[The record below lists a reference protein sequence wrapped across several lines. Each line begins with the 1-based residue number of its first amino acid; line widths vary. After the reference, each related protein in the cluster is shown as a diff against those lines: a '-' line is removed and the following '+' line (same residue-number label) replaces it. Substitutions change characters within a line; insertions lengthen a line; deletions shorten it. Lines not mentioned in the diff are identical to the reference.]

1 MSNRSFLVCIKC
13 LFFHLLQWILIK
25 AFKGYTIMV
34 LIRNNKIERGRHSVR
49 FKLGHT
55 TGQSSESKYA
65 IGKKLWFTRFKGFF
79 FVCSRY
85 YVTLVPFWE
94 WIPLCTMAM
103 LRTMCTMAMLSII
116 ICITW
121 KIVRHILTSKLEPV
135 FSHAKIK
142 SILVCIWC
150 TYAL

>member
-1 MSNRSFLVCIKC
+1 
-13 LFFHLLQWILIK
+13 
-25 AFKGYTIMV
+25 MV

-85 YVTLVPFWE
+85 YVTLVPF
-94 WIPLCTMAM
+94 
-103 LRTMCTMAMLSII
+103 
-116 ICITW
+116 
-121 KIVRHILTSKLEPV
+121 
-135 FSHAKIK
+135 
-142 SILVCIWC
+142 
-150 TYAL
+150 